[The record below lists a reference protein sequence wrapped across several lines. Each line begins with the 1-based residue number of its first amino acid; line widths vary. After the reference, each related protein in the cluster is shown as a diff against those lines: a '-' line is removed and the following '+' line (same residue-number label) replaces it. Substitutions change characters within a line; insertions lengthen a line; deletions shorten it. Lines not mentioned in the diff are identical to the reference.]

1 MIYIFTYGTYIL
13 ISVFVIAYVGYKLHL
28 DGGVWIASLM
38 EDSVM
43 AILLNNLLLMGY
55 YLVNIGFIFYT
66 FSSWGNLISWANSI
80 NELSH
85 KLSII
90 LLLLGYLHYQNII
103 LINIFFTF
111 KHSKKWKL

>member
-13 ISVFVIAYVGYKLHL
+13 ISVFVTVYVGHKLHR

-38 EDSVM
+38 DDKSM
-43 AILLNNLLLMGY
+43 AVRINGLLLMGY
-55 YLVNIGFIFYT
+55 YLVNIGLIFYA
-66 FSSWGNLISWANSI
+66 FSTWEELDTWMNSL
-80 NELSH
+80 NQLSR
-85 KLSII
+85 KVGII

-111 KHSKKWKL
+111 KQSKKWKL